1 VSAKARRRPIRRHEE
16 EDRPRWDVRTSNPGR
31 AVRRSLVGSTPILL
45 RYSAMLMRYTVRNQG
60 DGYYCVWD
68 NETDEAAEAH
78 GMRYINLSREK
89 AFDEA
94 QDLNDEQ

>member
-1 VSAKARRRPIRRHEE
+1 MGK
-16 EDRPRWDVRTSNPGR
+16 
-31 AVRRSLVGSTPILL
+31 
-45 RYSAMLMRYTVRNQG
+45 RYTVRNQG

-78 GMRYINLSREK
+78 GMRYINLSYEK

-94 QDLNDEQ
+94 KDMNDED